1 MIKLYKC
8 LLGITT
14 SGDAI
19 PEGLQLE
26 WWSLLTNYHNL
37 QSIRRFPFLCR
48 SEVISVLR
56 SPTRS
61 SMKNLRRLAKVPSP
75 PMSGSRGRQRPL
87 ISNQRDVAQRMERPR
102 VFRNLRK
109 SGRSV
114 RITTRTSLRGVNGS
128 LTEKL
133 VQRPNKTF
141 ENADIRGIGMGRD
154 VIVAGVV
161 E

>member
-1 MIKLYKC
+1 M
-8 LLGITT
+8 TQE
-14 SGDAI
+14 
-19 PEGLQLE
+19 PEGQG
-26 WWSLLTNYHNL
+26 WN
-37 QSIRRFPFLCR
+37 P
-48 SEVISVLR
+48 
-56 SPTRS
+56 
-61 SMKNLRRLAKVPSP
+61 KVPP
-75 PMSGSRGRQRPL
+75 KL
-87 ISNQRDVAQRMERPR
+87 WD
-102 VFRNLRK
+102 
-109 SGRSV
+109 SV

>member
-1 MIKLYKC
+1 MQIGGYFGAPLPHKIIDEEPSKVSEGPLATYERKPR
-8 LLGITT
+8 TT
-14 SGDAI
+14 KTID
-19 PEGLQLE
+19 LE
-26 WWSLLTNYHNL
+26 PAGH
-37 QSIRRFPFLCR
+37 
-48 SEVISVLR
+48 
-56 SPTRS
+56 SP
-61 SMKNLRRLAKVPSP
+61 KDGA
-75 PMSGSRGRQRPL
+75 
-87 ISNQRDVAQRMERPR
+87 PR